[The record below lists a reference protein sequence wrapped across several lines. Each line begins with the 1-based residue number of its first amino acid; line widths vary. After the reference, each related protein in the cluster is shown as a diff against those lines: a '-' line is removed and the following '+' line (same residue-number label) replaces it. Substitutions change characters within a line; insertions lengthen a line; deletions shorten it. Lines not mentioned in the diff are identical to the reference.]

1 MKKQTIAKTKK
12 YKNMRTDKEILVKGL
27 KRLAYTVLLM
37 FLAPIVIWQAFKNEE
52 HPFYWPVLI
61 VGIILAI
68 AAVVM
73 GFKGIATIMES
84 LFGKK
89 KKT

>member
-1 MKKQTIAKTKK
+1 
-12 YKNMRTDKEILVKGL
+12 MRTDKDILVKGV
-27 KRLAYTVLLM
+27 KRLAYTVMLM

-52 HPFYWPVLI
+52 HPLYWPVLI

-68 AAVVM
+68 TAIGM
-73 GFKGIATIMES
+73 GFKGISTIMES

-89 KKT
+89 KKN